1 MKTKLL
7 ALFVI
12 LCALAALWASPRS
25 SEATVWNPRFAA
37 PDFYTLL
44 PNSPGANSQ
53 VRAQFNVD
61 APSANFTGLFG
72 GAITFG
78 SAKVLQSADADI
90 PGHGASVGQLTSVA
104 QLGLSNGGHL

>member
-12 LCALAALWASPRS
+12 LSAVTLSALWASPRS

-44 PNSPGANSQ
+44 PSSPGANSQ
-53 VRAQFNVD
+53 IRAQFNVD

-90 PGHGASVGQLTSVA
+90 PGHGASVGHQGFSRDA
-104 QLGLSNGGHL
+104 